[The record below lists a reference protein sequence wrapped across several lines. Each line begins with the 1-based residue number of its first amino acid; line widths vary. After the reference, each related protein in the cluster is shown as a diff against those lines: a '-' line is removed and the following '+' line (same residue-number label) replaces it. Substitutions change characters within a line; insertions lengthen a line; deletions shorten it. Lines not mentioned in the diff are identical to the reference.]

1 MARPQLT
8 YPRLFPVVARLAL
21 VLAAVLTLARPV
33 LADTFEKRIVGYF
46 VQWGIYA
53 RDYEPA
59 DIPAQSLTHINYA
72 FMAVN
77 AETGAIYS
85 YDSWADFQKVFG
97 AKNGLPA
104 QTWDQSSANQAGNFG
119 RLRDLKALYP
129 HVKVL
134 LSVGGWTLSGP
145 FPTVA
150 ANAAKRQA
158 FAASAAEWVSSR
170 GFDGIDID
178 WEYPSQTDSDNFT
191 ALIEATR
198 EALDARGLADGKTYL
213 LTVAA
218 PAGPSNIAVWN
229 LPRLAAALDWIN
241 IMTYDYHGGWDS
253 ITGHLAPL
261 YANPADPAADKATW
275 NAAWAVQAY
284 LDGGVPAAKLHLG
297 IPFYGRSWEAVPAA
311 NNGLFQSGQAGPG
324 LGVAGNWEN
333 GVLDYWKVLEIA
345 QDGNH
350 AVSFDEAARAPSL
363 YGANLS
369 SGLSSGGLFV
379 TFENTASLAEKLSA
393 AKSLGLGGVMFWE
406 LSGDVRDVTDADS
419 LLGVMARTFKT
430 TAGGAAAASPLMLL
444 LLDS

>member
-1 MARPQLT
+1 
-8 YPRLFPVVARLAL
+8 VARFAL
-21 VLAAVLTLARPV
+21 VLAAVFALARPA

-297 IPFYGRSWEAVPAA
+297 IPFYGRSWEAVPAT

-350 AVSFDEAARAPSL
+350 AALFDEAARAPYL

-379 TFENTASLAEKLSA
+379 TFESAASLAEKLSA

-430 TAGGAAAASPLMLL
+430 TAGGAAATSPLMLL